1 MTNAEI
7 GEKAL
12 NEMYTFIMSGISAA
26 TVALEGKAGIFFTV
40 GMGGVDGTKDIA
52 MHPGENHYQA
62 VGRTV
67 GNMINFVGSLASAKY
82 IKSITTSIKAQAS
95 GAFVTNETLTHTNLG
110 DTFSNLFNTYVA
122 NADAFYSK
130 ILSDTNYANTIWDGI
145 TKNGLNNFVNYFDP
159 DGDGNVSPEDIV
171 NGYKQLFSEPPAFG
185 TVEFVALYS
194 PSDKTNI
201 TIQAHNDALKTEA
214 VKTIVQSKDIK
225 KIVLNNQTY
234 NISNLNN
241 LELRNAIDSIDK
253 VSFLLSNITIYVG
266 EEIDLGSKGTY
277 KVKSGDTLSTI
288 AQNNGY
294 VTKDLVKLNPW
305 LFDDGRI
312 QFNYPDKV
320 LIKEGT
326 VISDNNNHT
335 LNGTNADDI
344 LKDHNGGNDTLNGNA
359 GNDYLEGGTGS
370 DTLHGGADNDVLLG
384 GTDTDYLYGDSG
396 NDTLLGGNDASTD
409 ILLGGSGQDTLL
421 AQGGDDVLAGG
432 VSWDNLYGKKRKVD
446 DEGTAKNFNFQIN
459 NIDFKRREV
468 V

>member
-26 TVALEGKAGIFFTV
+26 TVALEGKAGIVFTV

-52 MHPGENHYQA
+52 MHHDENHYQA

-82 IKSITTSIKAQAS
+82 IKSITTSIKAQTS

-110 DTFSNLFNTYVA
+110 DTFANLFNTYVA

-130 ILSDTNYANTIWDGI
+130 ILSDVNYAGTIWDGI
-145 TKNGLNNFVNYFDP
+145 KKNGLNNFVNYFDP

-225 KIVLNNQTY
+225 KVVLNNQTY
-234 NISNLNN
+234 NIANLNN
-241 LELRNAIDSIDK
+241 IELRNAIDSIDK
-253 VSFLLSNITIYVG
+253 VSFLLSNITIYAG
-266 EEIDLGSKGTY
+266 EEIDLGSKGIY

-305 LFDDGRI
+305 LFDDNRI
-312 QFNYPDKV
+312 KFNYPDKV
-320 LIKEGT
+320 LIKEGAF
-326 VISDNNNHT
+326 ISDNNNHT

-359 GNDYLEGGTGS
+359 GNDYLEGGTGE
-370 DTLHGGADNDVLLG
+370 DTLHGGANNDTLLG
-384 GTDTDYLYGDSG
+384 GTETDYLYGDSG
-396 NDTLLGGNDASTD
+396 NDTLLGGDDASTD
-409 ILLGGSGQDTLL
+409 ILLGGSGEDTILG
-421 AQGGDDVLAGG
+421 QGGDDVLAGG
-432 VSWDNLYGKKRKVD
+432 VSWGNLYSERGV
-446 DEGTAKNFNFQIN
+446 A
-459 NIDFKRREV
+459 
-468 V
+468 